1 MPDWLSDIIITA
13 VTLVVTLTVT
23 FLFNKLVALPK
34 ELRKQREEAEAA
46 QAAREAEKEAA
57 FKAELDAIRAELATE
72 RDTARNT
79 EDQLRREITAK
90 DARIISLETAVNA
103 LPGYRQQSLQIQ
115 QQLQSTD
122 QEILIALTDIKSGI
136 KENQN
141 ILNTRL
147 DRLEERE
154 KNAIRAKLL
163 DEFRLFT
170 DEYKNPMKAWSEME
184 HHAFFKLVK
193 DYEALKGN
201 DYVHSEVLPAMNK
214 LEVIPM
220 SNKEKLLELM
230 QSRRL

>member
-1 MPDWLSDIIITA
+1 MPGWLIT
-13 VTLVVTLTVT
+13 VLSTIGSVVLTLTVT
-23 FLFNKLVALPK
+23 LLFNKLVALPK
-34 ELRKQREEAEAA
+34 ELRKQRAEAEAA
-46 QAAREAEKEAA
+46 QAAEAERKEAA
-57 FKAELDAIRAELATE
+57 FNAELAAIRTE
-72 RDTARNT
+72 LANTQAAARTT
-79 EDQLRREITAK
+79 EDQLRSELAAK
-90 DARIISLETAVNA
+90 DARIVSLETTVEA
-103 LPGYRQQSLQIQ
+103 LPGYRAQSLQIQ
-115 QQLQSTD
+115 TQLQATD
-122 QEILIALTDIKSGI
+122 DKILDALTDIKSGI

-201 DYVHSEVLPAMNK
+201 DYVHSEVLPAMNR

>member
-1 MPDWLSDIIITA
+1 MPGWLITVLSTA
-13 VTLVVTLTVT
+13 GSVILTLTIT
-23 FLFNKLVALPK
+23 LLFNKLVALPK
-34 ELRKQREEAEAA
+34 ELRKQREEAEAR
-46 QAAREAEKEAA
+46 QAEEEAKKEAA
-57 FKAELDAIRAELATE
+57 RKAEIDNLKAEIATE
-72 RDTARNT
+72 RSTARAT
-79 EDQLRREITAK
+79 EDQLRKDIIAK
-90 DARIISLETAVNA
+90 EARILTLEAVADA
-103 LPGYRQQSLQIQ
+103 LPGYRAQSLDIQ
-115 QQLQSTD
+115 KKLTSTD
-122 QEILIALTDIKSGI
+122 EKILNALSDIKSGI

-201 DYVHSEVLPAMNK
+201 DYVHSEVLPAMNR

>member
-1 MPDWLSDIIITA
+1 MPSWLITVLSTA
-13 VTLVVTLTVT
+13 GSVILTLTIT
-23 FLFNKLVALPK
+23 LLFNKLVALPK
-34 ELRKQREEAEAA
+34 ELRKQREAEAA
-46 QAAREAEKEAA
+46 RLAAEEAKKEAVR
-57 FKAELDAIRAELATE
+57 KAEIDALKNEIANE
-72 RDTARNT
+72 RTTARTT
-79 EDQLRREITAK
+79 EDQLRRDIIAK
-90 DARIISLETAVNA
+90 EARIISLETAVDA
-103 LPGYRQQSLQIQ
+103 LPSYRSQSLQIQ
-115 QQLQSTD
+115 QQLQNTD